1 MLIKTQD
8 FKLLTCYVCCT
19 QVPLKSIVAGI
30 EAVEVVPG
38 RSELIDEG
46 QEFSV
51 IVDAADT
58 PEVRLRSAH
67 SHCRQMTCA
76 LRLFLKSSV

>member
-1 MLIKTQD
+1 MCMA
-8 FKLLTCYVCCT
+8 FKLSLLAWGTVARA

-46 QEFSV
+46 QGFSV

-58 PEVRLRSAH
+58 PEVGWVEGGSAH
-67 SHCRQMTCA
+67 GA
-76 LRLFLKSSV
+76 